1 MTVWESIDAT
11 RDPSELALM
20 VVMLIAGSIL
30 IVSTW
35 WICTNSERKD
45 G

>member
-35 WICTNSERKD
+35 WICTSGKPK
-45 G
+45 GG